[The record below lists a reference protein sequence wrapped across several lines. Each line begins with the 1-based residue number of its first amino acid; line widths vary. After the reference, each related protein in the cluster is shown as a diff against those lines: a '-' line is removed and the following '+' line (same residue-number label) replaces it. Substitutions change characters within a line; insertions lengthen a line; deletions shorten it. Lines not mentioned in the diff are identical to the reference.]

1 MATEKICSNCAHWE
15 EEKCEIFGGKYPK
28 DSKLAETCQEFVI
41 EARIDK
47 ISQKKR
53 GRKRGRKKGRK
64 KGGKNS
70 GRDSGPE
77 NGQPKV

>member
-1 MATEKICSNCAHWE
+1 MATEKICGNCAHWE

-53 GRKRGRKKGRK
+53 GRKRRRK